1 MELGH
6 SWNGRS
12 PCSEVSFPVSPL
24 YLEPGEYGHLG
35 FTESTS
41 PNWQGVLRVLPSS
54 HIYSPLW
61 PVISLWWMWWCL
73 WRERNGCQTQS
84 FPYDCVN
91 AFINSPLWRKKKTGR
106 NCIQGKFISSPPRL
120 PAPTVSWDVRKRRFI
135 LNEGVW
141 LPSKLGT
148 RVSSAFV
155 LQLWNQWRFWTGQL
169 R

>member
-41 PNWQGVLRVLPSS
+41 PTWQGVLRVLPSS

-61 PVISLWWMWWCL
+61 PVSSLWWMWWCL
-73 WRERNGCQTQS
+73 WRERNGCQTQN

-91 AFINSPLWRKKKTGR
+91 AFINSPLWRKKKK
-106 NCIQGKFISSPPRL
+106 QGEIAYKESSLAVHQGYPLRL
-120 PAPTVSWDVRKRRFI
+120 FHEMLESGDSSWMKGFGSRVSWVPVCLVPSSCNYGI
-135 LNEGVW
+135 SEG
-141 LPSKLGT
+141 SEQG
-148 RVSSAFV
+148 
-155 LQLWNQWRFWTGQL
+155 N
-169 R
+169 

>member
-24 YLEPGEYGHLG
+24 YLEPGEYGHPG
-35 FTESTS
+35 FTENTS

-73 WRERNGCQTQS
+73 WRERNGCQTQN
-84 FPYDCVN
+84 FPHDCVN
-91 AFINSPLWRKKKTGR
+91 AFINSPLWRKKK
-106 NCIQGKFISSPPRL
+106 QGEIAYKERSLAVHPGYPLRL
-120 PAPTVSWDVRKRRFI
+120 FHEMLESGDSFWKKGFGSRVNWVPVC
-135 LNEGVW
+135 L
-141 LPSKLGT
+141 LPSPCSYGI
-148 RVSSAFV
+148 SEGSE
-155 LQLWNQWRFWTGQL
+155 QSN
-169 R
+169 